1 MMTAE
6 VVGSFVA
13 DCKLRGLSPKTLEG
27 YNSHVR
33 RLIQFSPKFPPK
45 PELIQQFLASIKG
58 AHNADSHYRTF
69 HAVGGYAERRLR
81 IPNFMRNVTR
91 PRVPKQIMPTISNT
105 DLNLLAAFLE
115 KAPARNKAII
125 ALFVDT
131 AIRKGE
137 AANLRREDILEDR
150 IIVHGKTGYRVAP
163 ISEVTR
169 ELLSALPTHEDG
181 FVFHGTGRCRNKRL
195 ASTGFYKVVKKY
207 LSMVGY
213 TGKQFGPQTLRRSFG
228 RFHLKDGGD
237 MQSLSLILGHK
248 SIKTTADYYA
258 PLLTEDVI
266 QIHHKHT
273 PGRVFQ
279 RGGKVNGCC

>member
-1 MMTAE
+1 MRTQE
-6 VVGSFVA
+6 VVASFMA

-27 YNSHVR
+27 YNCHVK
-33 RLIQFSPKFPPK
+33 RLVELSPKFPPK
-45 PELIQQFLASIKG
+45 AETIQVFLANVKGG
-58 AHNADSHYRTF
+58 AHNADYHYRTF
-69 HAVGGYAERRLR
+69 HALGNYAERRYK
-81 IPNFMRNVTR
+81 IPNFMRGVTR
-91 PRVPKQIMPTISNT
+91 PRIPKEIMPTISST
-105 DLNLLAAFLE
+105 ELNLLAWTLE
-115 KAPARNKAII
+115 RASPRDKAILV
-125 ALFVDT
+125 LFIDT

-137 AANLRREDILEDR
+137 AINLKRKDVGEDR
-150 IIVHGKTGYRVAP
+150 IIIHGKTGYRVAP
-163 ISEVTR
+163 ISEITR
-169 ELLSALPTHEDG
+169 ELLLSLPAMTDG
-181 FVFHGTGRCRNKRL
+181 YVFHGAKNRRL
-195 ASTGFYKVVKKY
+195 LSTGFYKVIKKY

-273 PGRVFQ
+273 PARIFQ
-279 RGGKVNGCC
+279 RRG